1 MECSLQQQNDYF
13 KNLSIEDKVTNIKQ
27 RIHDLQL
34 ALQLRSKL
42 DNVKSDQLQQP
53 TKSHYQQS
61 SNRVEQSNDVSPSQ
75 RANELNSLKAKLM
88 QRSTNPL

>member
-1 MECSLQQQNDYF
+1 MGCSLQQQNDYF

-75 RANELNSLKAKLM
+75 RANELNNLKAKLM
-88 QRSTNPL
+88 QKPKSPL

>member
-75 RANELNSLKAKLM
+75 RANELDNLRAKLI
-88 QRSTNPL
+88 QKPTSPL

>member
-1 MECSLQQQNDYF
+1 MGCSLQQQNDYF

-61 SNRVEQSNDVSPSQ
+61 SSRSDQSNDVSPNQ

-88 QRSTNPL
+88 QKAADPL

>member
-13 KNLSIEDKVTNIKQ
+13 KSLSIEDKVTNIKQ

-42 DNVKSDQLQQP
+42 DNAKSDQLQQP
-53 TKSHYQQS
+53 TKSQHQQM
-61 SNRVEQSNDVSPSQ
+61 SNRNDESSGVSPNQ
-75 RANELNSLKAKLM
+75 RANELNNLKAKLM
-88 QRSTNPL
+88 RRAKSPQ

>member
-42 DNVKSDQLQQP
+42 DNVKSDQLQ
-53 TKSHYQQS
+53 
-61 SNRVEQSNDVSPSQ
+61 
-75 RANELNSLKAKLM
+75 
-88 QRSTNPL
+88 